1 MSMKHTI
8 ALISVVFAASLGLAR
23 AADVPGADH
32 RFVKQATEA
41 SAAQVAEA
49 RIALKNST
57 RPDVRDLARRIIA
70 EHTEASDQLNRMALA
85 QGIPIA
91 NAPNAAD
98 QRKIAELSTLS
109 GDEFDKAYLD
119 NAMADHIGTMKL
131 FSQEL
136 EEGKIP
142 QLRSFAKAALPK
154 LRDSRRIVETLP
166 KH

>member
-1 MSMKHTI
+1 MKHTI
-8 ALISVVFAASLGLAR
+8 ALISVVIAASLGVAR

-41 SAAQVAEA
+41 SAAQVAEV

-70 EHTEASDQLNRMALA
+70 EHTEAGDQLNRMALA
-85 QGIPIA
+85 QGIPVA